1 MCESERRREEERVIN
16 IRRIITLNFTIWKNW
31 CKIVPIGWSSLQSRL
46 SYGRKSIHTI
56 TVIQFPNISNFINFC
71 VLYWKKSSLQFMF
84 PTCSAILAIIV
95 YLHYIKKFYLK
106 FFFYYSHY
114 WYSMHNRAWN
124 VCSKA
129 TQRYQTF
136 EKHKLIK
143 KVFLF

>member
-1 MCESERRREEERVIN
+1 MIN
-16 IRRIITLNFTIWKNW
+16 IRRIITLNLTIWKNW

-95 YLHYIKKFYLK
+95 YLHHIHKFYLK
-106 FFFYYSHY
+106 FFFIIRITDTACTTEHEMYAVKRL
-114 WYSMHNRAWN
+114 NA
-124 VCSKA
+124 
-129 TQRYQTF
+129 
-136 EKHKLIK
+136 IK
-143 KVFLF
+143 RLESTN